1 MTTFVADSQ
10 PSPSF
15 AGIYDVPEAAR
26 YIKGALNANV
36 VYPVQSSKM
45 IRWIRRGIA
54 SPDLV
59 ETPGRELL
67 IGFEDLISLRVVLAL
82 RAARVRWEDIDR
94 AEVWLR
100 KHTGTQRP
108 FATETLW
115 AGQGH
120 VLTELRDQLVAASSH
135 GQLAFDMLRDYLIPV
150 HGLQFDEETHMASAW
165 EAASGVVL
173 EPDVQF
179 GSPCLKGTR
188 IPTRTLAGMIEAG
201 DAEEWVAKAYRISP
215 AEVRAACE
223 WESRLRA
230 A

>member
-1 MTTFVADSQ
+1 MTSPVADIQ
-10 PSPSF
+10 QSPSF

-26 YIKGALNANV
+26 YIKGALHADV

-59 ETPGRELL
+59 DTPGRELL
-67 IGFEDLISLRVVLAL
+67 IEFEDLISLRVVLAL
-82 RAARVRWEDIDR
+82 RAARVGWRDIDR
-94 AEVWLR
+94 AEEWLR
-100 KHTGTQRP
+100 KHTGAQRP

-115 AGQGH
+115 AGQGQ
-120 VLTELRDQLVAASSH
+120 VLTELRGQLAAASSH
-135 GQLAFDMLRDYLIPV
+135 GQLAFEMLRDYLIPV
-150 HGLQFDEETHMASAW
+150 HGLQFHEETHMARAW
-165 EAASGVVL
+165 EVAPGVVL

-188 IPTRTLAGMIEAG
+188 IPTRTVAGMVEAG
-201 DAEEWVAKAYRISP
+201 DKEEWVARAYRVSP